1 MADYKE
7 RIKIAKEYLYK
18 RIKLGGLTKEDAI
31 KNAEK
36 FYEYN
41 KKEFID
47 EPIEYFI
54 YHMERFDRTTIVYDR
69 KSTWYEYD
77 NTDYNEA
84 FEEKL
89 FSLIK
94 FGLEKASPDFCEY
107 TVSTK
112 KRPDPIVS
120 TVKDRY
126 FIIVMTIKE

>member
-1 MADYKE
+1 MASYKE
-7 RIKIAKEYLYK
+7 RMKIAKEYLFE
-18 RIKLGGLTKEDAI
+18 RIKFGGLTKEDAI

-41 KKEFID
+41 KKDFID
-47 EPIEYFI
+47 KPLEHFI
-54 YHMERFDRTTIVYDR
+54 YHMERFYSTTIVYDR
-69 KSTWYEYD
+69 KSMWYESE

-89 FSLIK
+89 ISLIK
-94 FGLEKASPDFCEY
+94 SGLEKASPDFCEY
-107 TVSTK
+107 TVSTE

-120 TVKDRY
+120 SVKDRY